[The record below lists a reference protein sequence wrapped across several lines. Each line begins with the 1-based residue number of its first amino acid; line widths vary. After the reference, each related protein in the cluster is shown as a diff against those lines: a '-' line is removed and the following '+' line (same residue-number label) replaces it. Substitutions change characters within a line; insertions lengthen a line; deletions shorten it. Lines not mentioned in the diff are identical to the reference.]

1 VTASSRPKLADV
13 RYQEV
18 TYHPVADCEG
28 RWGVGDDGADVLVE
42 QCAWRLRPEP
52 FGIDPS
58 EFKKEARRHALA
70 HPGHSVTVT
79 RRTVASYWLPVPDPT
94 ETETEKVDR

>member
-1 VTASSRPKLADV
+1 MIASSKAKLADV

-28 RWGVGDDGADVLVE
+28 RWEVVDGADVQAE
-42 QCAWRLRPEP
+42 QCSRRLRPGP

-58 EFKKEARRHALA
+58 EFKEEARRHALA

-79 RRTVASYWLPVPDPT
+79 RRTVASYRLPVPDPT
-94 ETETEKVDR
+94 EEVRDV